1 MTRSTGSSIVTKS
14 RQVIDAIT
22 QAHRPLSFSEIV
34 EHTGFVKSSCHRILA
49 ILQGEQLIEYD
60 KQSRTYR
67 SGPRL
72 HKWARAVW
80 NRADIQQAAS
90 SHMADLC
97 DTTQMNTALSVF
109 DNDSI
114 LYLRTV
120 DFFNA
125 RFASHAGDRAPLHA
139 TAAGKLS
146 LAYLSAARQQ
156 AVLDQIQME
165 KFTEFTIVSRAELI
179 EHCASIKVSGIAF
192 ADREEALQ
200 VTGSA
205 APIWNDEGKHVAS
218 LSLWSTSDFH
228 TREDLVARTQMLTDT
243 ARKISAEMGA
253 THD

>member
-14 RQVIDAIT
+14 RQVIDALT
-22 QAHRPLSFSEIV
+22 EAHRPLSFSEIV
-34 EHTGFVKSSCHRILA
+34 EQTGFVKSSCHRILA

-67 SGPRL
+67 SGQRL
-72 HKWARAVW
+72 QKWARAVW

-90 SHMADLC
+90 AHMADLC

-109 DNDSI
+109 DNDCI

-156 AVLDQIQME
+156 AALDQIQME
-165 KFTEFTIVSRAELI
+165 KFTEFTIVSRTELI
-179 EHCASIKVSGIAF
+179 EHCASIKASGIAF
-192 ADREEALQ
+192 ADREEAAQ

-218 LSLWSTSDFH
+218 LSLWTTSEFH
-228 TREDLVARTQMLTDT
+228 THEHLVARSQMLTDT

-253 THD
+253 TPD